1 MHHGAHSAGDT
12 MLLLAIFVV
21 FLVMIVGGFFLIW
34 RPLRSE
40 SSPPESPPV
49 EPEDTEVP

>member
-1 MHHGAHSAGDT
+1 MQHGAHSSGDT

-21 FLVMIVGGFFLIW
+21 FIVMFIGGFFLIW

-40 SSPPESPPV
+40 NPPPM
-49 EPEDTEVP
+49 EPEDDTETP